1 DGRHLKS
8 ISHQKDF
15 AGLIAPPVALM
26 PPDQRSKADCTE
38 GRRSSPVVSTLS
50 LDSMTSVSSTKQKHE
65 VTKAMDIKLRGEA
78 DFMTTLEDPIKLL
91 KRIERFMKKSADA
104 EYDFLDF
111 WEANQKFFAMKQG
124 TTENLMHFK
133 ERFLRQ
139 AEVLQD
145 LYGVAWFRN
154 FAVKTKAY
162 SAIASTDTTARDKF
176 KDDIFEAVL
185 ATGFLCNCDRTR
197 TAHLML
203 DLQTN
208 YCREVDYYPKT
219 VSKAQDMLK
228 IHMDVI
234 KNPGVNLYQGKDQP
248 NKGKGKGKAK
258 DDKKKAACYVCGKED
273 HMSPKCP
280 DRLLPEIQRKHP
292 KHYVD
297 YGKKLNLNQIGATV
311 PATATVPGTS
321 PATSTQMMQVP
332 SGMQLMQIPTQGGG
346 TVTVPYSM
354 NANGEIAF
362 SGMQLS
368 QQGFSGAQVRQG
380 FDATQARTPQVVKT
394 GYFDTSNVFH
404 DAIKGKDEN
413 GNDVYLIPCPA
424 GTTNVELQSDWHYA
438 SKSED
443 LPDLATEAD

>member
-1 DGRHLKS
+1 
-8 ISHQKDF
+8 
-15 AGLIAPPVALM
+15 
-26 PPDQRSKADCTE
+26 
-38 GRRSSPVVSTLS
+38 
-50 LDSMTSVSSTKQKHE
+50 
-65 VTKAMDIKLRGEA
+65 
-78 DFMTTLEDPIKLL
+78 
-91 KRIERFMKKSADA
+91 
-104 EYDFLDF
+104 
-111 WEANQKFFAMKQG
+111 
-124 TTENLMHFK
+124 MHFK

-162 SAIASTDTTARDKF
+162 AAIASTDTAAKDNF

-197 TAHLML
+197 TAPLML
-203 DLQTN
+203 DLQTI

-248 NKGKGKGKAK
+248 NKGKGKGKGKPK
-258 DDKKKAACYVCGKED
+258 DKKKKAACYVCGKGD

-280 DRLLPEIQRKHP
+280 DRLLPEIQWKHP

-297 YGKKLNLNQIGATV
+297 YGKKLNVNQIGATV
-311 PATATVPGTS
+311 PTTATVPGTS
-321 PATSTQMMQVP
+321 PATSVTTGGTSSVAGSVNTPLQLAGTTGNQIMQVP
-332 SGMQLMQIPTQGGG
+332 LGMQLMQIPTQGGG

-354 NANGEIAF
+354 NANDEIAF

-380 FDATQARTPQVVKT
+380 SDATQAQTPQVVKT
-394 GYFDTSNVFH
+394 GYFDTSHVFH
-404 DAIKGKDEN
+404 NAIKRKDEN
-413 GNDVYLIPCPA
+413 GNDVYPIPCPT
-424 GTTNVELQSDWHYA
+424 GMTNVELQSDWHYA
-438 SKSED
+438 NKSED
-443 LPDLATEAD
+443 LPDLATEADRGMQFIQSRRIERDPFGLLDHVIMDSGCTNTTICNGELMHGLRQAENELDVHNNVGSRVLDEEGFLGRFPPPVYYELPMYLLCAR

>member
-1 DGRHLKS
+1 MLK
-8 ISHQKDF
+8 F
-15 AGLIAPPVALM
+15 
-26 PPDQRSKADCTE
+26 
-38 GRRSSPVVSTLS
+38 
-50 LDSMTSVSSTKQKHE
+50 
-65 VTKAMDIKLRGEA
+65 VTKAMDIKLQGEA
-78 DFMTTLEDPIKLL
+78 DFMTTLEDPTELL
-91 KRIERFMKKSADA
+91 KRIEQFMKKSADA

-124 TTENLMHFK
+124 ATENLMHFK

-139 AEVLQD
+139 AEVMQD
-145 LYGVAWFRN
+145 LYGVAWFQN
-154 FAVKTKAY
+154 FAVKTKACA
-162 SAIASTDTTARDKF
+162 AIASTHTTARDKF

-185 ATGFLCNCDRTR
+185 ATGFLCNYDQTR
-197 TAHLML
+197 TAPLML

-234 KNPGVNLYQGKDQP
+234 KNPGVNLYQEKDQP
-248 NKGKGKGKAK
+248 NKGKGK
-258 DDKKKAACYVCGKED
+258 
-273 HMSPKCP
+273 
-280 DRLLPEIQRKHP
+280 DRLLPESQWKHP

-297 YGKKLNLNQIGATV
+297 YGEKLNLNQIGATV
-311 PATATVPGTS
+311 PITATVPGPS
-321 PATSTQMMQVP
+321 PATSVITGGTLSVAGSVNTPLRLAGTTGNKMMQVP
-332 SGMQLMQIPTQGGG
+332 SGMQLMQIPTQGDG

-368 QQGFSGAQVRQG
+368 QQGFSGAQVRQR

-394 GYFDTSNVFH
+394 GYYDTSNVFH

-413 GNDVYLIPCPA
+413 GNDVYLIPYPT
-424 GTTNVELQSDWHYA
+424 GTTNVELQSDWRYA
-438 SKSED
+438 SENED
-443 LPDLATEAD
+443 LPDLATEADRGMQFIQSRRIERDPFGLLDHVIMDSGCTNTTICNGELMHG